1 MNGGARDGAGRKA
14 KGYKAM
20 TIRLPEAD
28 IKILG
33 EVGKELGISRGEV
46 VHNMITDYIERA
58 ENQ

>member
-14 KGYKAM
+14 KGNKAM
-20 TIRLPEAD
+20 TVRLPEAD